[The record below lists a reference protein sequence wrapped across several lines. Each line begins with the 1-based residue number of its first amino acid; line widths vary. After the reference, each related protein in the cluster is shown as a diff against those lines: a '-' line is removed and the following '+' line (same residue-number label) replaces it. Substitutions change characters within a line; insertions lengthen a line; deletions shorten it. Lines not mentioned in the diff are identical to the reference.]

1 MDMERMLHQDGS
13 PGSGSGNS
21 QQDLMVSSLARRKK
35 SDRGPPLPPPPVPR
49 QPSHN
54 PGYGHSNAAYSVGRH
69 DNTSSSVS
77 GAARLNT
84 TCETT
89 VSLPEDS
96 DEQQEVIEVQILP
109 QDENWGETT
118 TAVTNVSE
126 LDYAMEDLSKWQI
139 DNQRSFQFRCSQY
152 LGPTISLLLATA
164 AFLSPILMVA
174 LPQLGVFGLRFKD
187 LQCDVTCDGMLISFA
202 FKLLILL
209 IGSWAVFFRR
219 PSATL
224 PRIFVFRAIVS
235 ALIFVFVI
243 SFWLFYGVHLLEDRT
258 KIAYKDIVQFALSL
272 IDALLF
278 VHYLAILLLE
288 LRHLS
293 PQYCV
298 KVVRSPD
305 GQSAT
310 FPLGNLSVQRA
321 AAHVLEKYYIEFPV
335 YNPYLETLPGTKGRK
350 GASSYKV
357 YDIDGGAND
366 GNSTVVSQTSKG
378 RGHSSHN
385 ERYYEEDEYERKVR
399 KRRARLLT
407 AAEES
412 FTHIRRMRQEHTG
425 GRKQALSPYEAAQAV
440 FPSLSRSLQK
450 YLRVTRQQPRHT
462 MESILQ
468 HLSTC
473 LQYDMSPRAFLERYL
488 VTSPVVQERDRDV
501 QGWALVCDT
510 LLTRAASPGTVFQ
523 LRQGDTSLL
532 CTVLPLPHLAL
543 SEEIIDP
550 KSNKFVLRMS
560 SETSV

>member
-1 MDMERMLHQDGS
+1 M
-13 PGSGSGNS
+13 
-21 QQDLMVSSLARRKK
+21 
-35 SDRGPPLPPPPVPR
+35 
-49 QPSHN
+49 
-54 PGYGHSNAAYSVGRH
+54 
-69 DNTSSSVS
+69 
-77 GAARLNT
+77 
-84 TCETT
+84 
-89 VSLPEDS
+89 
-96 DEQQEVIEVQILP
+96 
-109 QDENWGETT
+109 
-118 TAVTNVSE
+118 
-126 LDYAMEDLSKWQI
+126 
-139 DNQRSFQFRCSQY
+139 
-152 LGPTISLLLATA
+152 
-164 AFLSPILMVA
+164 
-174 LPQLGVFGLRFKD
+174 
-187 LQCDVTCDGMLISFA
+187 
-202 FKLLILL
+202 
-209 IGSWAVFFRR
+209 
-219 PSATL
+219 
-224 PRIFVFRAIVS
+224 
-235 ALIFVFVI
+235 
-243 SFWLFYGVHLLEDRT
+243 FYGVHLLEDRT

-310 FPLGNLSVQRA
+310 FPLGSLSVQRA

-450 YLRVTRQQPRHT
+450 YLRVTR
-462 MESILQ
+462 
-468 HLSTC
+468 
-473 LQYDMSPRAFLERYL
+473 
-488 VTSPVVQERDRDV
+488 
-501 QGWALVCDT
+501 
-510 LLTRAASPGTVFQ
+510 
-523 LRQGDTSLL
+523 
-532 CTVLPLPHLAL
+532 
-543 SEEIIDP
+543 
-550 KSNKFVLRMS
+550 
-560 SETSV
+560 